1 MPKYIYSAR
10 DSKGKE
16 VKGKLEARDP
26 QAMAEILQ
34 DKGLVVVNIKE
45 QMAIDFEE
53 LGQINIGGI
62 PMKEKVVF
70 MRQLATM
77 VGAGLPLTRGLQIME
92 QQVAN
97 PMFKKVITQVKSS
110 VEAGKSLAESFR
122 RADEVFDE
130 VTINLIDAGE
140 SSGNLDVILNKLAIE
155 LEESKKLGDKLKS
168 ALTYP
173 SILLV
178 VIVAVV
184 LLMMFV
190 LVPSMKDIYGEFGA
204 ELPWITQ
211 FLIDMSSFF
220 VKFWWALLIVILS
233 LVIGY
238 KVWID
243 TPKGKRNRDKILLK
257 TPILGMMISKIQLA
271 QFTRLLGLLLSSGL
285 SIMRALE
292 LSAMSLSNEMFK
304 EVILASRDEVE
315 KGGSLAIPIARSE
328 YYPLLVSSMIAV
340 GEETG
345 ELDNVLAKVAE
356 YYKDE
361 VDVATA
367 NMSATLEPVFLIV
380 MGLVIAFISLAIY
393 MPMFQ
398 LSEVMGMVIDI
409 VSVIV

>member
-1 MPKYIYSAR
+1 MAKYTYSAR

-26 QAMAEILQ
+26 QALAEILQ
-34 DKGLVVVNIKE
+34 DKGLVVVSIKE
-45 QMAIDFEE
+45 QLAIDLEE

-70 MRQLATM
+70 MRQLSTM

-97 PMFKKVITQVKSS
+97 PMFKKVISQVKSS
-110 VEAGKSLAESFR
+110 VESGKSLAESFK

-130 VTINLIDAGE
+130 VTINLIEAGE
-140 SSGNLDVILNKLAIE
+140 SSGNLDVILNKLAVE
-155 LEESKKLGDKLKS
+155 LEENQKLMAKLKS

-173 SILLV
+173 MILSV
-178 VIVAVV
+178 VIIAVV

-190 LVPSMKDIYGEFGA
+190 LVPSMTEIYGEFDA
-204 ELPWITQ
+204 ELPFITQ
-211 FLIDMSSFF
+211 FLMDMSSFF
-220 VKFWWALLIVILS
+220 VKFWWAMLISVLS
-233 LVIGY
+233 LIIAY

-243 TPKGKRNRDKILLK
+243 TPKGKRNRDKILIK
-257 TPILGMMISKIQLA
+257 IPILGMMISKIQIA

-285 SIMRALE
+285 SIIRALE
-292 LSAMSLSNEMFK
+292 LSAMSLSNEMFR

-367 NMSATLEPVFLIV
+367 NMSATLEPVFLII

>member
-1 MPKYIYSAR
+1 MAKYTYSAR

-26 QAMAEILQ
+26 QALAEILQ
-34 DKGLVVVNIKE
+34 DKGLVVVSIKE
-45 QMAIDFEE
+45 QLAIDLEE

-70 MRQLATM
+70 MKQLSTM

-97 PMFKKVITQVKSS
+97 PMFKKVISQVKSS
-110 VEAGKSLAESFR
+110 VESGKSLAESFK

-130 VTINLIDAGE
+130 VTINLIEAGE
-140 SSGNLDVILNKLAIE
+140 SSGNLDVILNKLAVE
-155 LEESKKLGDKLKS
+155 LEENQKLMAKLKS

-173 SILLV
+173 MILSV
-178 VIVAVV
+178 VIIAVV

-190 LVPSMKDIYGEFGA
+190 LVPSMTEIYGEFDA
-204 ELPWITQ
+204 ELPFITQ
-211 FLIDMSSFF
+211 FLMDMSSFF
-220 VKFWWALLIVILS
+220 VKFWWAMLISVLS
-233 LVIGY
+233 LIIAY

-243 TPKGKRNRDKILLK
+243 TPKGKRNRDKILIK
-257 TPILGMMISKIQLA
+257 IPILGMMISKIQIA

-285 SIMRALE
+285 SIIRALE
-292 LSAMSLSNEMFK
+292 LSAMSLSNEMFR

-367 NMSATLEPVFLIV
+367 NMSATLEPVFLII

>member
-211 FLIDMSSFF
+211 FLIDMSTFF

-257 TPILGMMISKIQLA
+257 TPILGMMISKIQIA

-285 SIMRALE
+285 SIIRALE
-292 LSAMSLSNEMFK
+292 LSAMSLSNEMFR

-315 KGGSLAIPIARSE
+315 KGGSLAIPITRSE

-367 NMSATLEPVFLIV
+367 NMSSTLEPVFLIV

-398 LSEVMGMVIDI
+398 LSEVMGMIIDI

>member
-233 LVIGY
+233 LVIVY

-243 TPKGKRNRDKILLK
+243 TPKGKRNRYKILLK

>member
-140 SSGNLDVILNKLAIE
+140 SSGNLDVILNKLAVE

-211 FLIDMSSFF
+211 FLIDMSTFF

>member
-1 MPKYIYSAR
+1 MPKYTYSAR

-26 QAMAEILQ
+26 QALAEILQ
-34 DKGLVVVNIKE
+34 DKGLVVVSIKE
-45 QMAIDFEE
+45 KLAIDFEE

-97 PMFKKVITQVKSS
+97 PMFKRVIIQVKSS
-110 VEAGKSLAESFR
+110 VEAGKSLAESFKR
-122 RADEVFDE
+122 TDEVFDE
-130 VTINLIDAGE
+130 VTINLIEAGE

-155 LEESKKLGDKLKS
+155 LEENQKLAAKLKS

-173 SILLV
+173 MILSV
-178 VIVAVV
+178 VIIAVV

-190 LVPSMKDIYGEFGA
+190 LVPSMTEIYGEFDA
-204 ELPWITQ
+204 ELPFITQ
-211 FLIDMSSFF
+211 FLINMSDFF
-220 VKFWWALLIVILS
+220 VKFWWAMLIVALS
-233 LVIGY
+233 LIIGY
-238 KVWID
+238 KVWVD
-243 TPKGKRNRDKILLK
+243 TPKGKRNRDKILIK
-257 TPILGMMISKIQLA
+257 VPIVGMMISKIQIA

-285 SIMRALE
+285 SIIRALE
-292 LSAMSLSNEMFK
+292 LSAMSLSNEMFR

-367 NMSATLEPVFLIV
+367 NMSSTLEPVFLII

-398 LSEVMGMVIDI
+398 LSEVMGMLIDI

>member
-211 FLIDMSSFF
+211 FLIDMSTFF